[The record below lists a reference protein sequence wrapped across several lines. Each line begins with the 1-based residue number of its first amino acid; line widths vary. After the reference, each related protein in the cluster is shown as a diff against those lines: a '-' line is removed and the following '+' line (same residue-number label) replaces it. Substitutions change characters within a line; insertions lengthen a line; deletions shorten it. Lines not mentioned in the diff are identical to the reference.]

1 MRKYIRII
9 EKTLNANACPL
20 MFDDLHD
27 THVIFHDKTNEVPA
41 WEGCVLEFGDVS
53 IVRADLNLVGDGE
66 LYFDPG

>member
-1 MRKYIRII
+1 M
-9 EKTLNANACPL
+9 ANEAS
-20 MFDDLHD
+20 
-27 THVIFHDKTNEVPA
+27 A